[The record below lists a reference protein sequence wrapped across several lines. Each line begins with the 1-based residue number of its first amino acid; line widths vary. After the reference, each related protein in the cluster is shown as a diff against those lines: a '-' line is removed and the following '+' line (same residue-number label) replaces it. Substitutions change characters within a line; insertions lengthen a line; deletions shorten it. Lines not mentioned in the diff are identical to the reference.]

1 MIDGSSGGRRVGTPR
16 RGRGRDAGITR
27 VSVVELRVNTYY
39 GVLFCF
45 VYVGVC

>member
-1 MIDGSSGGRRVGTPR
+1 MDLRAGVGSR
-16 RGRGRDAGITR
+16 RGEAGTGRGDNARFGCRI
-27 VSVVELRVNTYY
+27 EMNTYY